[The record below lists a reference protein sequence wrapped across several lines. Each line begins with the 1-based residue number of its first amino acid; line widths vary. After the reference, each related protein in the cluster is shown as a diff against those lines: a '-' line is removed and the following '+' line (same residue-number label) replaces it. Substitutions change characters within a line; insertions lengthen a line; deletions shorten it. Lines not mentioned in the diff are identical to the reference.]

1 MPPTTTTELSLEHTR
16 TLVDAHMRALFT
28 ERRQR
33 AALIHGSYAAFWDHI
48 AEVAMAGGKRIR
60 PYLTMVGNGSFD
72 ERALPVALAQ
82 EFIHIACVAAIT
94 L

>member
-1 MPPTTTTELSLEHTR
+1 MDAVN
-16 TLVDAHMRALFT
+16 LVIRQQLHSDVALVSQIS
-28 ERRQR
+28 EY
-33 AALIHGSYAAFWDHI
+33 II
-48 AEVAMAGGKRIR
+48 NAGGKRIR